1 MEILCVGLGGF
12 IGAISRY
19 LISMQASKFFTGR
32 IPIGTLFVNILG
44 GLLIGFILELNSKTN
59 VISPQMKLFLTTGL
73 MGGLTTFSTFSY
85 ETVGLF
91 SDGSYIS
98 AMVNIILNVILSLI
112 GVVIGKSILIN
123 FLKIIISFFYVL
135 IIVENPK
142 YSWP

>member
-1 MEILCVGLGGF
+1 MVEILSVGLGGF
-12 IGAISRY
+12 LGAISRY
-19 LISMQASKFFTGR
+19 IISMQASRLFTGR

-59 VISPQMKLFLTTGL
+59 VISPQMKLFLTIGL

-123 FLKIIISFFYVL
+123 L
-135 IIVENPK
+135 I
-142 YSWP
+142 

>member
-1 MEILCVGLGGF
+1 
-12 IGAISRY
+12 
-19 LISMQASKFFTGR
+19 
-32 IPIGTLFVNILG
+32 
-44 GLLIGFILELNSKTN
+44 
-59 VISPQMKLFLTTGL
+59 

-123 FLKIIISFFYVL
+123 L
-135 IIVENPK
+135 I
-142 YSWP
+142 

>member
-1 MEILCVGLGGF
+1 MVEILSVGLGGF
-12 IGAISRY
+12 LGAISRY
-19 LISMQASKFFTGR
+19 IISMQASRLFTGR

-123 FLKIIISFFYVL
+123 L
-135 IIVENPK
+135 I
-142 YSWP
+142 

>member
-1 MEILCVGLGGF
+1 MCLGGF

-123 FLKIIISFFYVL
+123 L
-135 IIVENPK
+135 I
-142 YSWP
+142 

>member
-59 VISPQMKLFLTTGL
+59 VISPQMKLFLTIGL

-123 FLKIIISFFYVL
+123 L
-135 IIVENPK
+135 I
-142 YSWP
+142 

>member
-1 MEILCVGLGGF
+1 MVEILSVGLGGF
-12 IGAISRY
+12 LGAISRY
-19 LISMQASKFFTGR
+19 IISMQASRLFTGR

-91 SDGSYIS
+91 SDGSYTS
-98 AMVNIILNVILSLI
+98 AMINIILNVVLSLV
-112 GVVIGKSILIN
+112 GVIIGKNILVN
-123 FLKIIISFFYVL
+123 L
-135 IIVENPK
+135 IG
-142 YSWP
+142 

>member
-32 IPIGTLFVNILG
+32 IPIGTLCVNILG

-59 VISPQMKLFLTTGL
+59 VISPQMKL
-73 MGGLTTFSTFSY
+73 
-85 ETVGLF
+85 GLF

-123 FLKIIISFFYVL
+123 L
-135 IIVENPK
+135 I
-142 YSWP
+142 

>member
-1 MEILCVGLGGF
+1 MVEILSVGLGGF
-12 IGAISRY
+12 LGAISRY
-19 LISMQASKFFTGR
+19 IISMQASRLFTGR

-59 VISPQMKLFLTTGL
+59 VISQQMKLFLTTGL

-123 FLKIIISFFYVL
+123 L
-135 IIVENPK
+135 I
-142 YSWP
+142 